1 MGIKQAKEYDLGF
14 THIVHSTRFSTKR
27 INVSSPKELD
37 INEYKNKADIF
48 YTPNTYSSPVRR
60 TREYLW
66 QLHRLYVDIDV
77 KKDSRS
83 IDQFEVVLA
92 IEELINKKKIPR
104 PTEYIFSGRGI
115 HVYWDIN
122 NCHVMLIDLWE
133 RLEDYLYSA
142 IKEIENS
149 VDNIVV
155 DKRVKSPTAILRLP
169 GTINS
174 RSNSQCYSMMNNNT
188 SYNIFDLKKN
198 FIKKVKYKD
207 KKNKVLYLP
216 TKNLYTLNAARLE
229 DFKTIVELR
238 NSDVLGYRNTLIM
251 LYSYHYRLI
260 NDITVNELIKEV
272 KKFNKTF
279 DEPQTVKEITYVCR
293 SINRTVKYYKQD
305 NTKGYKFSNK
315 YIIEALDLTKKE
327 QEKLLTI
334 ISTEVKYDRNN
345 SRRNLSRRNENG
357 LTKREQQKKD
367 IIELIKSLKELGLN
381 QKEVSKEI
389 AKSLRTV
396 KSYWNV

>member
-27 INVSSPKELD
+27 INVSSPKELN

-77 KKDSRS
+77 KKDGRS
-83 IDQFEVVLA
+83 IDQYEVVLA

-238 NSDVLGYRNTLIM
+238 QGDVLGYRNTLIM

-279 DEPQTVKEITYVCR
+279 KEPQTVKEITYVCR

>member
-238 NSDVLGYRNTLIM
+238 QGDVTGYRNTLIM

-260 NDITVNELIKEV
+260 NDITVDQLIKEV